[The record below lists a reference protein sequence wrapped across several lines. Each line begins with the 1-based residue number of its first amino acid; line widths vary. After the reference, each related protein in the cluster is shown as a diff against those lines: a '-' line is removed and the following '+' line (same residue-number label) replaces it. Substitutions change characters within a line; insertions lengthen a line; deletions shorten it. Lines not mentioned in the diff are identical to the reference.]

1 MNKKNVLPRKLWIL
15 WYQGFSDAPLIVKIC
30 IESWINKNPGW
41 DVIILNKTNINN
53 YITLDVPKEIINR
66 LNLNHQSDLVR
77 LALLSKYGGVW
88 ADATTFCINPLDEW
102 IDDYANSGFFVFSRP
117 TPDKMISSWFIAS
130 EKECP
135 LVRKLYER
143 LALYWRQNSFNRP
156 TRFQFKANRLLV
168 RVLNR
173 SEKTTKYWFSPVV
186 TKILRVYPYFVIH
199 YMFER
204 LISQDVEAKKIW
216 DNTYYASADGPA
228 LAYYLDLFS
237 PITNEV
243 KEQIDNNPAPLY
255 KFDWRCDN
263 NIPENSVLSYI
274 TKQYSSEQKT

>member
-102 IDDYANSGFFVFSRP
+102 IDDYAHSGFFAFRKP
-117 TPDKMISSWFIAS
+117 GPDRMISSWFLAS
-130 EKECP
+130 ERGN
-135 LVRKLYER
+135 LVVSKFYKLFASYWINNNFKQPNKLQRKIIRGLSHR
-143 LALYWRQNSFNRP
+143 
-156 TRFQFKANRLLV
+156 
-168 RVLNR
+168 LNR

-186 TKILRVYPYFVIH
+186 TKILRVYPYFVFH

-204 LISQDVEAKKIW
+204 LVSIDAEAKIIW

-228 LAYYLDLFS
+228 LPYYLDLFS
-237 PITNEV
+237 PITNEI
-243 KEQIDNNPAPLY
+243 KKQIDNNPAPLY
-255 KFDWRCDN
+255 KLDWRCDN
-263 NIPENSVLSYI
+263 NIPENSVLSYL
-274 TKQYSSEQKT
+274 TKQFPSE